1 MHILIGLLVTFWTV
15 IFIAMTAFAFVL
27 VVLALLN
34 RKFKDILIFVAL
46 GAMPFSL
53 YLLLQM
59 VVY

>member
-15 IFIAMTAFAFVL
+15 IFIAATAFVFVL
-27 VVLALLN
+27 VVLSLLS
-34 RKFKDILIFVAL
+34 RKFKDTLAFIAL
-46 GAMPFSL
+46 GALPFSL

>member
-15 IFIAMTAFAFVL
+15 IFIAMTTFAFVL
-27 VVLALLN
+27 VIMALLN
-34 RKFKDILIFVAL
+34 RKFKDTLVFIAL

>member
-15 IFIAMTAFAFVL
+15 IFIAATAFIFVL
-27 VVLALLN
+27 VVLSLLN
-34 RKFKDILIFVAL
+34 RKFKDTLAFIAL
-46 GAMPFSL
+46 GALPFSL